1 MKALSL
7 PVLSLSLLLAACGGG
22 GSVPSADTINPNV
35 TLSAAQNGT
44 AVNLSAA
51 ASDNVGVSRVEFYRG
66 TTLISTDTS
75 EPYSA
80 SLTVS
85 SADNGNV
92 NFTARAY
99 DAAGNS
105 AADTRTLNVLVGSG
119 PSTGTTLYQGV
130 WIWALSDASGQSVV
144 RSGLAVFDAEDTTG
158 TYGKGKVALGD
169 YGDARDPQNPSGN
182 VSYTGGALFGPV
194 SQLGLLQVRFVR
206 DGTTPSLDILAD
218 DDDNQFE
225 QIDGLPVFYD
235 DDAEVRASDG
245 TSLGFREFVMIQA
258 TTQVTGGVSAT
269 ALRLQ
274 AVAPVTLKTLG
285 GAALGKQEVSASAAA
300 GRRSGIT
307 TSGRSSMTRAP
318 SRLPALSRWWSKGWS
333 SRSRSRSPRRL
344 SARSSGSEPPPH
356 ATGRSWSRRICW
368 GCSSARRAS

>member
-285 GAALGKQEVSASAAA
+285 GAALGKQAVSASAAA
-300 GRRSGIT
+300 GRRSGI
-307 TSGRSSMTRAP
+307 P
-318 SRLPALSRWWSKGWS
+318 SYLRQIAEGK
-333 SRSRSRSPRRL
+333 
-344 SARSSGSEPPPH
+344 
-356 ATGRSWSRRICW
+356 
-368 GCSSARRAS
+368 

>member
-22 GSVPSADTINPNV
+22 SGGSTPSADTTNPNV
-35 TLSAAQNGT
+35 TLSAVQNGT
-44 AVNLSAA
+44 AVNLSAG
-51 ASDNVGVSRVEFYRG
+51 ASDNVGVNRVEFYRG
-66 TTLISTDTS
+66 NTLLATDTS
-75 EPYSA
+75 EPYNT

-119 PSTGTTLYQGV
+119 PSTGTTLYQGI
-130 WIWALSDASGQSVV
+130 WIWALSDASGQSVA

-182 VSYTGGALFGPV
+182 VGYTGGALLGPV

-206 DGTTPSLDILAD
+206 DGTPPSADILAD

-225 QIDGLPVFYD
+225 QLDGLPVFYD
-235 DDAEVRASDG
+235 DDAEVRSSNG
-245 TSLGFREFVMIQA
+245 TRIGVGAFLMIQA
-258 TTQVTGGVSAT
+258 TTQVTGTT

-274 AVAPVTLKTLG
+274 AVAPAPLKALG
-285 GAALGKQEVSASAAA
+285 GAALGKQAVSDHTAAD
-300 GRRSGIT
+300 RSGI
-307 TSGRSSMTRAP
+307 
-318 SRLPALSRWWSKGWS
+318 PAVLRQIIEGK
-333 SRSRSRSPRRL
+333 
-344 SARSSGSEPPPH
+344 
-356 ATGRSWSRRICW
+356 
-368 GCSSARRAS
+368 